1 MTMLG
6 AMVAFLGVGASL
18 YIGFEKAPENQPSL
32 DKATSKLAAM
42 LKKPSRMQPLPE
54 MPSELPPGISAQP
67 ELFTPQDA
75 LMIQKVDPIIT
86 GPRTYK
92 LRAASKDS

>member
-1 MTMLG
+1 MLG
-6 AMVAFLGVGASL
+6 ATVAFLGVGASL
-18 YIGFEKAPENQPSL
+18 YIGFEKDPENEASL
-32 DKATSKLAAM
+32 SKPNSKLAAV

-54 MPSELPPGISAQP
+54 MPSEAPLGMSAQP

-75 LMIQKVDPIIT
+75 LMIQKIDPIIT

-92 LRAASKDS
+92 PRAASKDS